1 MDCLILNINLKS
13 GQCRI
18 VGEEK
23 RIFSTSTKQGRR
35 QQQNKQTSRQLQ
47 VPLSGAA
54 LLATTG
60 YPDFQI
66 ETPLL
71 LHHPS
76 SRTKQVT
83 GASKNEREKSDSLL

>member
-13 GQCRI
+13 GQCSI

-23 RIFSTSTKQGRR
+23 RIFGTSTKQRRR
-35 QQQNKQTSRQLQ
+35 QQQNKQQTSRQLQ

-66 ETPLL
+66 
-71 LHHPS
+71 
-76 SRTKQVT
+76 
-83 GASKNEREKSDSLL
+83 